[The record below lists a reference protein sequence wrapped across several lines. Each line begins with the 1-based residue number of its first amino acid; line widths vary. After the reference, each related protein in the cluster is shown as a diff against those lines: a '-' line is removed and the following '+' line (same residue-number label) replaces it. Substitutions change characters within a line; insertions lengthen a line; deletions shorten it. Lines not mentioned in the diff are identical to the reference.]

1 MAFNFGGFLMTGLVR
16 SQYANLGAASVAAI
30 VTLGLVTV
38 PPTGDPLAV
47 SLKRAE
53 SVAVQLQAQV
63 SDFVQ
68 TATANAPAT
77 SATVGANVVS
87 PAKVV
92 ASDTASPDPTTQ
104 FLQTVVFILAL
115 PLLVVTSPI
124 WVPLGFIALLN
135 LGLAFGRL
143 DSHVPIQQGLPGWTV
158 TSVVVGTPT
167 VVGSAASVAGPA
179 ASLAP
184 TTGSTPTA
192 KARYGQRDFGSP
204 RKLDASWHRH
214 IHCRR
219 PFAGCEFGR
228 RSEPAIRS
236 ASSRQISA
244 WPLATRFNP
253 NEADIAERMLR
264 EYGGTILDRQLLS
277 KIGLVQ

>member
-1 MAFNFGGFLMTGLVR
+1 MAGFVR
-16 SQYANLGAASVAAI
+16 AQYSSLGAVSAAAI

-38 PPTGDPLAV
+38 PPTGDPLAA
-47 SLKRAE
+47 SLTRVE
-53 SVAVQLQAQV
+53 VVAVQLQAQV

-77 SATVGANVVS
+77 VS

-115 PLLVVTSPI
+115 PLIVVTSPI

-135 LGLAFGRL
+135 FGFAFGRL

-192 KARYGQRDFGSP
+192 KARAGS
-204 RKLDASWHRH
+204 
-214 IHCRR
+214 
-219 PFAGCEFGR
+219 R
-228 RSEPAIRS
+228 RSGNLLESNILRATANATSAHR
-236 ASSRQISA
+236 ASSTRRGIDTSTAVAPSPGANSA
-244 WPLATRFNP
+244 DVANP
-253 NEADIAERMLR
+253 QSARPAAARSVR
-264 EYGGTILDRQLLS
+264 GR
-277 KIGLVQ
+277 

>member
-1 MAFNFGGFLMTGLVR
+1 MAGFVR
-16 SQYANLGAASVAAI
+16 AQYSSLGAVSAAAI

-38 PPTGDPLAV
+38 PPTGDPLAA
-47 SLKRAE
+47 SLTRVE
-53 SVAVQLQAQV
+53 VVAVQLQAQV

-68 TATANAPAT
+68 AATANAAST
-77 SATVGANVVS
+77 SATVSANAVS
-87 PAKVV
+87 SAQVV

-115 PLLVVTSPI
+115 PLIVVTSPI

-135 LGLAFGRL
+135 FGFAFGRL

-192 KARYGQRDFGSP
+192 KARAGS
-204 RKLDASWHRH
+204 
-214 IHCRR
+214 
-219 PFAGCEFGR
+219 R
-228 RSEPAIRS
+228 RSGNLLESNILRATANATSAHR
-236 ASSRQISA
+236 ASSTRRGIDTSTAVAPSPGANSA
-244 WPLATRFNP
+244 DVANP
-253 NEADIAERMLR
+253 QSARPAAARSVR
-264 EYGGTILDRQLLS
+264 GR
-277 KIGLVQ
+277 